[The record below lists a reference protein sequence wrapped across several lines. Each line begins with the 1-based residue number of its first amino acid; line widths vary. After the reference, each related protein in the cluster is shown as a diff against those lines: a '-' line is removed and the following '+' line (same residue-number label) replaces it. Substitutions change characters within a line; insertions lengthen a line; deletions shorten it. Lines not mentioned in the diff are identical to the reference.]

1 MCEQPNLVKQEIL
14 KQNLYRNLAELFH
27 LQYYIHCSSVLS
39 VGCKY
44 KKWETSGES
53 RVWMLHHSD
62 STCSFFLPVH
72 AEIFITYTRSSLQ
85 QLVLIPPSLIP
96 QNVLIPLT
104 IFFVLRCTL
113 CWISCQVVK
122 MLEVKSSVDKV
133 TVSFLLKYSS
143 FFNLMWILW
152 CWLISHISSIVYHM
166 KVILSC

>member
-14 KQNLYRNLAELFH
+14 KHNLYRNLAELFH

-53 RVWMLHHSD
+53 SLDASSLRLYL
-62 STCSFFLPVH
+62 SFFLPVH
-72 AEIFITYTRSSLQ
+72 AEIFITCTRSSLQ

-104 IFFVLRCTL
+104 VFFVLRCTL

-122 MLEVKSSVDKV
+122 MLKVKSSVDKV
-133 TVSFLLKYSS
+133 TVSFVLKYSS
-143 FFNLMWILW
+143 FFFNLMWILW